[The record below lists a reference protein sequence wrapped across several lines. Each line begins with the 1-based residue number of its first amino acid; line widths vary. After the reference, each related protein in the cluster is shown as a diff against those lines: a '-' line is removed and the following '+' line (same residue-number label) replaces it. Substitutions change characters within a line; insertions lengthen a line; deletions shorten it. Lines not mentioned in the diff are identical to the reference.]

1 MVEGRC
7 NCGQIKVS
15 IPAIPDQSAICFCSN
30 CRRAGS
36 CAGSILFPVDKP
48 DVTIHD
54 AGGNLKTYK
63 DTDTKSG
70 NTVTRKFCGICG
82 CPVASFLGEEFPKVF
97 VKAGLFEEFPVPGYK
112 SFEHEKPGWL
122 SIAES

>member
-1 MVEGRC
+1 MTYADAP
-7 NCGQIKVS
+7 S
-15 IPAIPDQSAICFCSN
+15 SN

-82 CPVASFLGEEFPKVF
+82 WYVAKQ
-97 VKAGLFEEFPVPGYK
+97 K
-112 SFEHEKPGWL
+112 SEIY
-122 SIAES
+122 S